1 MTGAAQACF
10 DLLIVGGGVN
20 GAGIARDAAG
30 RGLSVL
36 LVEQEDL
43 ASHTSSAST
52 KLIHGGL
59 RYLEYYEFRLVR
71 EALIERERLLGMAPH
86 IIWPLAFVLPQMNSP
101 RPAWLVRLGLFLYD
115 HLGGRKKLP
124 ATRTVNLQTSPLGN
138 GMKPGAKTA
147 FVYSDCWVE
156 DSRLVVLNARDAAE
170 RGAMIETRTK
180 LLSAQREGALW
191 QAEIAGD
198 GGTRTVMAR
207 GLVNAAG
214 PWVEDVLQRAAS
226 ASQDRGVRL
235 IKGSHIVVP
244 KLYEGDHAFLL
255 QNPDRRVVFAIP
267 YEHDY
272 TLIGTTDEPWTGLPG
287 KAHISPEETDYLCET
302 VRRYFAREI
311 HPKDV
316 VWSYAGI
323 RPLYDDH
330 AASAS
335 AVTRDYVLDLD
346 GGDGKAPLLSV
357 FGGKITT
364 YRKLAEHALEKL
376 KPFFPAM
383 KPAWTATA
391 PLPGGDMPEADFER
405 FLAELRKAHPWLPQ
419 ELAHHYARLYGTRS
433 KDVINGARDLPGLGQ
448 HFGADIARIGPPNF
462 SPAILPADGDGH
474 AGQGAGHPINQGRRR
489 TKGNAGTIGPLLHRC
504 GNGPRLVQISR
515 QAVHFPVS
523 GDQGT
528 RSRHGTFLLK
538 VVLGLK
544 DAAFGVHKRRIKAR
558 TGAQGLQA
566 VAPLY
571 YTLNRRGFGCD
582 RQGPARSHCK
592 GRDLHVCCHSRLRQI
607 VGRRRPDRK
616 SVV

>member
-1 MTGAAQACF
+1 MPDPETY
-10 DLLIVGGGVN
+10 DLLIVGGGIN
-20 GAGIARDAAG
+20 GAGIARDASG

-115 HLGGRKKLP
+115 NLGGRKKLP
-124 ATRTVNLQTSPLGN
+124 ATKTVNLARSPLGD
-138 GMKPGAKTA
+138 GLKPGAKTA

-170 RGAMIETRTK
+170 RGAKIETRTR
-180 LLSAQREGALW
+180 LVSATREGALW
-191 QAEIAGD
+191 KAEIAG
-198 GGTRTVMAR
+198 GHGTRTVMAK

-244 KLYEGDHAFLL
+244 KLYEGEHAFML
-255 QNPDRRVVFAIP
+255 QNPDRRIVFAIP

-272 TLIGTTDEPWTGLPG
+272 TLIGTTDEPWQGQPG
-287 KAHISPEETDYLCET
+287 KAQISPEETDYLCET
-302 VRRYFAREI
+302 VRRYFARQI
-311 HPKDV
+311 HPQDV

-346 GGDGKAPLLSV
+346 GGNGKAPLLSV

-376 KPFFPAM
+376 VPFYPGA
-383 KPAWTATA
+383 KGDWTAGA
-391 PLPGGDMPEADFER
+391 DLPGGDIPGDDFAAFVAR
-405 FLAELRKAHPWLPQ
+405 LAAAHPGLPCPLLTR
-419 ELAHHYARLYGTRS
+419 LARAYGTR
-433 KDVINGARDLPGLGQ
+433 AL
-448 HFGADIARIGPPNF
+448 
-462 SPAILPADGDGH
+462 AILGTAQTMDALGTDFGGGLTRAEVDYLVDQEWARSAEDVLYRRSKLGLHVPPGTAEAVEAYL
-474 AGQGAGHPINQGRRR
+474 AGQTA
-489 TKGNAGTIGPLLHRC
+489 
-504 GNGPRLVQISR
+504 
-515 QAVHFPVS
+515 
-523 GDQGT
+523 
-528 RSRHGTFLLK
+528 
-538 VVLGLK
+538 
-544 DAAFGVHKRRIKAR
+544 
-558 TGAQGLQA
+558 
-566 VAPLY
+566 
-571 YTLNRRGFGCD
+571 
-582 RQGPARSHCK
+582 
-592 GRDLHVCCHSRLRQI
+592 
-607 VGRRRPDRK
+607 
-616 SVV
+616 